1 MAAGNDVTGT
11 DQQGEETPLFKHIL
25 FRIDGPAARIS
36 LNSPPYNVLTRA
48 MMGEIVSAIE
58 RLDNLPQVKCLVI
71 DSGAAKVFSAG
82 ISLEDSRP
90 EVAFQTLDAFN
101 NIATALM
108 NIAKPLIV
116 AVKGPAVGV
125 GAELV
130 LLGDLVFV
138 SPNAQF
144 AQPEIRMGVFP
155 PFAAAMLP
163 AIIGPKKAYEMIL
176 TGQPIGAEEAL
187 ALGLVNQLVAEDQLE
202 SSIERTIARL
212 DEFSGPVLAMA
223 KAVITS
229 GVNVPLREALKNAQ
243 NTYLNHLMDLEDVRE
258 GVRARMEQRKPAWKN
273 R

>member
-1 MAAGNDVTGT
+1 MAEDIDPTCSER
-11 DQQGEETPLFKHIL
+11 QGEGAPPFKYIL
-25 FRIDGPAARIS
+25 FRIDGPAARIT
-36 LNSPPYNVLTRA
+36 LNSPPYNILTRA
-48 MMGEIVSAIE
+48 MMAEIVSAIE
-58 RLDNLPQVKCLVI
+58 KLDGLSGVKCLVI
-71 DSGAAKVFSAG
+71 DSGCPKAFSAG

-90 EVAFQTLDAFN
+90 EFAFQTLDAFN
-101 NIATALM
+101 RIAGALM
-108 NIAKPLIV
+108 DVAKPLIV
-116 AVKGPAVGV
+116 TVNGPAVGV

-130 LLGDLVFV
+130 LLGDLVLV
-138 SPNAQF
+138 TPNAQF

-176 TGQPIGAEEAL
+176 TGQPISAEEAL
-187 ALGLVNQLVAEDQLE
+187 ALGLVNRLVPEEQLGASLE
-202 SSIERTIARL
+202 RVLSRL

-243 NTYLNHLMDLEDVRE
+243 DTYLNHLMDLEDVRE

>member
-1 MAAGNDVTGT
+1 MAGGIEPTGSAPKRK
-11 DQQGEETPLFKHIL
+11 GASLFKHIL
-25 FRIDGPAARIS
+25 LRIDGPSARIT
-36 LNSPPYNVLTRA
+36 LNSPPFNILTRP
-48 MMGEIVSAIE
+48 MMAEIASAIE
-58 RLDNLPQVKCLVI
+58 KLDGLSGVKCLVI
-71 DSGAAKVFSAG
+71 DSGSNKAFSAG

-90 EVAFQTLDAFN
+90 EFAFQTLEAFN
-101 NIATALM
+101 CIATTLM
-108 NIAKPLIV
+108 DVAKPLIV
-116 AVKGPAVGV
+116 AVNGPAVGV

-138 SPNAQF
+138 TPNAQF

-176 TGQPIGAEEAL
+176 TGQPISAEEAL
-187 ALGLVNQLVAEDQLE
+187 ALGLVNRLVPEEQLE
-202 SSIERTIARL
+202 ASLERIIARL

-243 NTYLNHLMDLEDVRE
+243 DTYLNHLMDLEDVRE